1 MTVKVFYENKTDPTK
16 SFSQKFEDVDR
27 IEEVE
32 QVIDHQDEFADH
44 HEYVYYNYDLF
55 NENGTQ
61 VSITPVRFLLFVN
74 RIKDFPESYLSYIK
88 NLMRKELG

>member
-32 QVIDHQDEFADH
+32 QVTDHHDEFADH

-55 NENGTQ
+55 NEQGIRLGTICNAHAAKIEIIPQ
-61 VSITPVRFLLFVN
+61 EGWYAT
-74 RIKDFPESYLSYIK
+74 
-88 NLMRKELG
+88 

>member
-55 NENGTQ
+55 NEKGIRLGTICNAHAAKIEIIPQ
-61 VSITPVRFLLFVN
+61 EGWYATWLNYALQN
-74 RIKDFPESYLSYIK
+74 W
-88 NLMRKELG
+88 